1 MQNKKAFSFIEII
14 ISISIIVLLT
24 VIGISYKQWYDE
36 NVANTTV
43 VANIETINN
52 ALSSYSAEKSD
63 LPMPG
68 WNTNYFA
75 IDTTYNHSYEDSS
88 TFWVYGS
95 ITENTIPKKYLDVL
109 PLDPR
114 TNSYYSYGKTKAT
127 NQFEI
132 ASVQVIDYKPSSRVV
147 WNYRAESWPFNL
159 IREYNWS
166 SFVYNNSETNFPY
179 NPDELILIAT
189 DSEWNVY
196 REWDTIITWVWE
208 EFELFFSD
216 GSVSVLEENSE
227 LTLNKLNFKND
238 DNLNTIIKL
247 GLWAGSLWTKAT
259 QLNDESEFEVY
270 TTDSSAAVRWTIF
283 WVSKLVSDTETI
295 VLEWEVDI
303 YKNQIITDT
312 TSEDINELVKI
323 NSIFYKKD
331 TIVHGDWDLKVLKW
345 ENPKILNWFDTT
357 INFHPITD
365 TTEIDDINDNLIN
378 NFTESEDYKIV
389 EWTEE
394 ITINTKIETNE
405 IDNIF
410 TNTSCTT
417 FEIEWTCQDSENN
430 LAWWNLV
437 AYAPFEQEKDLNL
450 YWAGWFFAESYNNYV
465 SGERVWWWKYKK
477 YDWWADANYNWD
489 NLSSFGTELDRY
501 SSFVKANTWEKGI
514 VLTPLLNSDY
524 LKYTDLNLTWDFVI
538 EIRVKFPS
546 TIPTTTRY
554 LFELGDYKSYLTPNT
569 NPLIFLKNWAG
580 TNSNISTYYDWNFH
594 TITAKKESNNY
605 SLEIDWNSMWLSFTS
620 IFPIWTELYIWWKSS
635 NTSQINN
642 IIDYIKIY
650 KK

>member
-52 ALSSYSAEKSD
+52 ALSSYSAENSD

-75 IDTTYNHSYEDSS
+75 IDTTYNHSYEDPN

-95 ITENTIPKKYLDVL
+95 ITEDTIPKKYLDVL

-127 NQFEI
+127 NKFEI

-166 SFVYNNSETNFPY
+166 SFVYNNSESNFPY

-189 DSEWNVY
+189 DSLWNVY
-196 REWDTIITWVWE
+196 REWDTITTWPLE
-208 EFELFFSD
+208 EKELFFSD
-216 GSVSVLEENSE
+216 GSVSVLEANSE